1 MDGLQQN
8 PAVTAQ
14 ITKVERLGSESFR
27 LLKVS
32 LAPMQKLIVEPG
44 AMASQDVK
52 IQVETVINQDIVQA
66 LLLKFLGGESFFINY
81 YSNPDSRAR
90 EFYLSQTTPGE
101 IIERELNG
109 EALFVQAG
117 ALIARTSNIQT
128 RVVWAGIASWLT
140 GEGLFRLELS
150 GHGKIWYGCY
160 GAMIEKEIVG
170 DYIVDSG
177 HLLSYPTNMSLSLK
191 LAGSIFSSLVSREG
205 LVLKISGQG
214 KIQLQTRSIK
224 GLAQWL
230 NPRFW
235 R

>member
-1 MDGLQQN
+1 MQDQEGN
-8 PAVTAQ
+8 SAVTR
-14 ITKVERLGSESFR
+14 VERIGSESFR
-27 LLKVS
+27 ILKIA
-32 LAPMQKLIVEPG
+32 LAPKQKIITEPG
-44 AMASQDVK
+44 AMASQDSR
-52 IQVETVINQDIVQA
+52 IQVLTLINQNFLQA
-66 LLLKFLGGESFFINY
+66 ILLKFLGGESFFVNHFV
-81 YSNPDSRAR
+81 NPDSQHR
-90 EFYLSQTTPGE
+90 EFYLSQPTPGE
-101 IIERELNG
+101 IVERELKG
-109 EALFVQAG
+109 EAIYVQAG
-117 ALIARTSNIQT
+117 ALVARTSQVQT

-160 GAMIEKEIVG
+160 GSVVEKEIVG

-191 LAGSIFSSLVSREG
+191 LAGSLFSSLATREG
-205 LVLKISGQG
+205 LVLKISGTG
-214 KIQLQTRSIK
+214 KIQLQTRSIR